1 MNQNPARGTVPW
13 RHGRIRGARHATLR
27 SIPDPLRNPAGAGHR
42 RSVRG
47 QPGTSASPDRFE
59 PTLRTGEDPI
69 SRRRTC
75 ARHAL
80 ALLAILTVT
89 GCSRWQ
95 LASSPTPAGLT
106 DEPPQLVRVTLG
118 NGTRL
123 EITDPV
129 ARNDSIIGTTL
140 RPVCTLADAMDP
152 TRGCPERP
160 VPIGVEASD
169 VVELELRRRSVM
181 RSTVLI
187 TGLLAGAYQM
197 VRVSVRVF
205 GA

>member
-1 MNQNPARGTVPW
+1 
-13 RHGRIRGARHATLR
+13 L
-27 SIPDPLRNPAGAGHR
+27 
-42 RSVRG
+42 
-47 QPGTSASPDRFE
+47 PDRFDATF
-59 PTLRTGEDPI
+59 PTGEAPI
-69 SRRRTC
+69 SRRYTC

-80 ALLAILTVT
+80 ALLAIFTVA

-106 DEPPQLVRVTLG
+106 DQPPELVRITLG
-118 NGTRL
+118 DGTRL

-129 ARNDSIIGTTL
+129 ARNDSIVGTTL
-140 RPVCTLADAMDP
+140 RPACTLADAMDP
-152 TRGCPERP
+152 NRGCPERP
-160 VPIGVEASD
+160 VPIGVAASN

-187 TGLLAGAYQM
+187 TGLLAGAYQV
-197 VRVSVRVF
+197 VRVSIRAF

>member
-1 MNQNPARGTVPW
+1 MVP
-13 RHGRIRGARHATLR
+13 RAT
-27 SIPDPLRNPAGAGHR
+27 PDPLRNPAGGRHR
-42 RSVRG
+42 RSVCE
-47 QPGTSASPDRFE
+47 S
-59 PTLRTGEDPI
+59 TLRTGEDPI
-69 SRRRTC
+69 PRRRTP
-75 ARHAL
+75 AIHAL

-106 DEPPQLVRVTLG
+106 DQPPELVRITLG
-118 NGTRL
+118 DGTRL

-129 ARNDSIIGTTL
+129 VRSDSIVGTTL

-152 TRGCPERP
+152 NRGCPERP
-160 VPIGVEASD
+160 VPIGVAASEM
-169 VVELELRRRSVM
+169 VELELRRPSVM

-187 TGLLAGAYQM
+187 TGLLAGAYQV
-197 VRVSVRVF
+197 VRVSIRAF

>member
-1 MNQNPARGTVPW
+1 M
-13 RHGRIRGARHATLR
+13 L
-27 SIPDPLRNPAGAGHR
+27 
-42 RSVRG
+42 
-47 QPGTSASPDRFE
+47 
-59 PTLRTGEDPI
+59 
-69 SRRRTC
+69 
-75 ARHAL
+75 L
-80 ALLAILTVT
+80 ALLTVT

-106 DEPPQLVRVTLG
+106 DDPPELARVTLG

-123 EITDPV
+123 EIRDPV

-140 RPVCTLADAMDP
+140 RPVCTLADAMNP
-152 TRGCPERP
+152 NRGCPERP
-160 VPIGVEASD
+160 VPIGVQASD

-187 TGLLAGAYQM
+187 TGLLAGTYQ
-197 VRVSVRVF
+197 VIRVSIRAF